1 VVVVALAPVKKTA
14 TLSDQAYQ
22 IIRNAIVIN
31 ELKSQEPLIEE
42 RLSETLSISR
52 TPLRTA
58 LHRLVDEG
66 LVEVSGKNLVVS
78 PMTAVDVAAIQ
89 AVRMPLELLVME
101 ELRDRSSPALLTRLR
116 TSIQDQAQLSMATAE
131 DFVRY
136 IHLDYLFHTTLAKA
150 TGNKYLSD
158 LVGRINTHS
167 NRCLML
173 STTLHASHTPAIQEH
188 TAILNALEL
197 GDYEAAAQAMH
208 AHIAAV
214 GQRFIPIPT
223 P

>member
-1 VVVVALAPVKKTA
+1 MSLVPVKKHA

-31 ELKSQEPLIEE
+31 ELKPQEPLIEE

-78 PMTAVDVAAIQ
+78 RMTQADVAAVQ
-89 AVRMPLELLVME
+89 SVRLRLELLVME
-101 ELRDRSSPALLTRLR
+101 ELQNCVTPALLNKLR
-116 TSIQDQAQLSMATAE
+116 TTIQGQAQLSMDTAE
-131 DFVRY
+131 DFVQY
-136 IHLDYLFHTTLAKA
+136 IHLDCRFHTTLAKA
-150 TGNKYLSD
+150 TGNKYLYD

-173 STTLHASHTPAIQEH
+173 STTLHASRSPAIQEH
-188 TAILNALEL
+188 TAILTALEQE
-197 GDYEAAAQAMH
+197 DYPQAVQAMQD
-208 AHIAAV
+208 HITAV
-214 GQRFIPIPT
+214 SRRFISISIP
-223 P
+223 

>member
-1 VVVVALAPVKKTA
+1 MSLAPVKKNA

-31 ELKSQEPLIEE
+31 ELKPQEPLIEE

-78 PMTAVDVAAIQ
+78 RMTHADVAAVQ
-89 AVRMPLELLVME
+89 SVRMRLELLVME
-101 ELRDRSSPALLTRLR
+101 ELRGHVSPTLLSQLR
-116 TSIQDQAQLSMATAE
+116 TSIQDQAQLSMDTAE
-131 DFVRY
+131 DFVQY
-136 IHLDYLFHTTLAKA
+136 IHLDCLFHTTLAKA
-150 TGNKYLSD
+150 TGNKYLYD

-173 STTLHASHTPAIQEH
+173 STTLHASRSPAIQEH
-188 TAILNALEL
+188 TASLTSMERE
-197 GDYEAAAQAMH
+197 DYAQAAQAMQD
-208 AHIAAV
+208 HITAV
-214 GQRFIPIPT
+214 GRRDISISIP
-223 P
+223 

>member
-1 VVVVALAPVKKTA
+1 MSLAPVKKNS

-31 ELKSQEPLIEE
+31 ELKPDEPLIEE

-78 PMTAVDVAAIQ
+78 HMSPSDIAAVQ
-89 AVRMPLELLVME
+89 SVRIRLELLVME
-101 ELRDRSSPALLTRLR
+101 ELRGHASPQLLARLR
-116 TSIQDQAQLSMATAE
+116 TLIREQDQLSMDTAE
-131 DFVRY
+131 DFVQY
-136 IHLDYLFHTTLAKA
+136 IHLDYLFHTALAKA
-150 TGNKYLSD
+150 TENRYLYD

-173 STTLHASHTPAIQEH
+173 SSTLQASRPYAIQEH
-188 TAILNALEL
+188 CAILAALEKE
-197 GDYEAAAQAMH
+197 DYSQGVQAMRD
-208 AHIAAV
+208 HIAAV
-214 GQRFIPIPT
+214 GRRYIPSL
-223 P
+223 